1 MPCCCVVAVCCFCV
15 LCGSMSVVGRVSA
28 LTEKLTL
35 ISHCKQEK
43 GFPELLRDTLR
54 YLGLPGYPEYHGE
67 ASPRKS
73 WMVTL
78 YIREN
83 PALEAWRARAVG
95 QTFHE
100 VYRITAREAIQ
111 KLCATYHGA
120 IQSTPMRYF
129 PPQNKCSPA
138 WIKRTSELP
147 VIKHFGDPTI
157 AYLAYH
163 LHFLDDEYDRLSLKF
178 GKLIVAHGKQKSSWP
193 VIEPT

>member
-1 MPCCCVVAVCCFCV
+1 M
-15 LCGSMSVVGRVSA
+15 
-28 LTEKLTL
+28 

-163 LHFLDDEYDRLSLKF
+163 LHFLDNEYDKLSLKF